1 MKKRGLI
8 SFVVI
13 SVLVFLV
20 YGFVTLS
27 GSSNKETEQAPK
39 RSTIKNKGSDTMV
52 NLAQAWAEAYRGVS
66 ETVSVEVS
74 GGGSGTGVSA
84 LINGTVDIAN
94 CSRQV
99 KEKEKEKAIEN
110 TGKEPIEFI
119 VGYDALAVYVH
130 KENPLDKITIP
141 QLAEIYG
148 EEGRITKWGEGDR
161 AKLATNNLD
170 LSSQESITGE
180 GDRAKLATTWAK
192 LKKGKDHLGV
202 VNSGCQSNRII
213 RISRQSNSG
222 TYFYFREAL
231 LGKERDFELGSLD
244 LHGSKD
250 VVEVIG
256 RTPCAIG
263 YSGMGYATDHVKM
276 LKVATAPDA
285 PYYAPNLENVIV
297 KTYPIARPLYM
308 YSLGEPTGE
317 AKAYLDWIL
326 SEKGQKIVEELGFV
340 PLGKN

>member
-1 MKKRGLI
+1 MKYRGLI
-8 SFVVI
+8 IYVALSILAF
-13 SVLVFLV
+13 SV
-20 YGFVTLS
+20 YGFVIRDSSSDKQS
-27 GSSNKETEQAPK
+27 GEESGQSI
-39 RSTIKNKGSDTMV
+39 IKNKGSDTMV
-52 NLAQAWAEAYRGVS
+52 NLAQAWAEKYSGIS
-66 ETVSVEVS
+66 DTVSVEVS
-74 GGGSGTGVSA
+74 GGGSGTGVAA

-94 CSRQV
+94 CSRQIKP
-99 KEKEKEKAIEN
+99 KEKDEAQKN

-130 KENPLDKITIP
+130 KDNPIDKITIP

-148 EEGRITKWGEGDR
+148 EDGKI
-161 AKLATNNLD
+161 
-170 LSSQESITGE
+170 S
-180 GDRAKLATTWAK
+180 TW
-192 LKKGKDHLGV
+192 HQLGTA
-202 VNSGCQSNRII
+202 NAGCRSDTII

-231 LGKERDFELGSLD
+231 LGKDRDFELGSLD

-256 RTPCAIG
+256 RTHCAIG

-276 LKVATAPDA
+276 LEVATASDQ
-285 PYYAPNLENVIV
+285 PYFAPNLENVIA

-308 YSLGEPTGE
+308 YSLGEPTGQ

-326 SEKGQKIVEELGFV
+326 SAEGQKIVEELGFV
-340 PLGKN
+340 PLTKN

>member
-1 MKKRGLI
+1 MQKGSWI
-8 SFVVI
+8 SYVVI
-13 SVLVFLV
+13 TILVFAV
-20 YGFVTLS
+20 YGFVIRSDKNTAQE
-27 GSSNKETEQAPK
+27 SSQ
-39 RSTIKNKGSDTMV
+39 SIIKNKGSDTMV
-52 NLAQAWAEAYRGVS
+52 NLAQAWAEAYSGIS
-66 ETVSVEVS
+66 DTVSIEVS

-99 KEKEKEKAIEN
+99 KNEEKQKAIKN
-110 TGKEPIEFI
+110 TGKEPIEFV

-130 KENPLDKITIP
+130 KDNPLNKISIP
-141 QLAEIYG
+141 QLAQIYG
-148 EEGRITKWGEGDR
+148 EDGKITKWV
-161 AKLATNNLD
+161 
-170 LSSQESITGE
+170 Q
-180 GDRAKLATTWAK
+180 
-192 LKKGKDHLGV
+192 LGV
-202 VNSGCQSNRII
+202 ANSGCRSDKII

-231 LGKERDFELGSLD
+231 LGKERDFESGSLD

-276 LKVATAPDA
+276 LEVATTSNAPS
-285 PYYAPNLENVIV
+285 YAPNLENVIA

-308 YSLGEPTGE
+308 YTLGEPTGE
-317 AKAYLDWIL
+317 AKAYLDWIF
-326 SEKGQKIVEELGFV
+326 SADGQKIIEELGFV
-340 PLGKN
+340 PLTSN

>member
-1 MKKRGLI
+1 MKYRGLI
-8 SFVVI
+8 IYIALSVFISSIYILVI
-13 SVLVFLV
+13 LD
-20 YGFVTLS
+20 
-27 GSSNKETEQAPK
+27 GSSDKQSGEESGQ
-39 RSTIKNKGSDTMV
+39 SIIKNKGSDTMV
-52 NLAQAWAEAYRGVS
+52 NLAQAWAEEYSGIS
-66 ETVSVEVS
+66 DTVSVEVS
-74 GGGSGTGVSA
+74 GGGSGTGVAA

-94 CSRQV
+94 CSRQIKP
-99 KEKEKEKAIEN
+99 KEKEEAQKN
-110 TGKEPIEFI
+110 TGREPIEFI

-130 KENPLDKITIP
+130 KDNPLDEITIP

-148 EEGRITKWGEGDR
+148 EEGKITLWHQLGT
-161 AKLATNNLD
+161 AN
-170 LSSQESITGE
+170 TGCRS
-180 GDRAKLATTWAK
+180 DK
-192 LKKGKDHLGV
+192 
-202 VNSGCQSNRII
+202 II

-256 RTPCAIG
+256 RTHCAIG
-263 YSGMGYATDHVKM
+263 YSGMGYATEHVKM
-276 LKVATAPDA
+276 LDVATASDQ
-285 PYYAPNLENVIV
+285 PYYAPNLDNVIA

-326 SEKGQKIVEELGFV
+326 SSEGQKIVEELGFV
-340 PLGKN
+340 PLTRD

>member
-1 MKKRGLI
+1 MQYASWIRYGTILI
-8 SFVVI
+8 LALAI
-13 SVLVFLV
+13 
-20 YGFVTLS
+20 YGFGFH
-27 GSSNKETEQAPK
+27 GSSSDENDTNGTDSSATKTI
-39 RSTIKNKGSDTMV
+39 IKNKGSDTMV
-52 NLAQAWAEAYRGVS
+52 NLAQAWAEVYS
-66 ETVSVEVS
+66 NDTVSVEVS
-74 GGGSGTGVSA
+74 GGGSGTGVAA

-99 KEKEKEKAIEN
+99 KDKEKQQAKAN

-130 KENPLDKITIP
+130 KDNPIDKITIP

-148 EEGRITKWGEGDR
+148 EDGTITKW
-161 AKLATNNLD
+161 NNL
-170 LSSQESITGE
+170 
-180 GDRAKLATTWAK
+180 
-192 LKKGKDHLGV
+192 GV
-202 VNSGCQSNRII
+202 ANSGCSSDKII

-250 VVEVIG
+250 VVEVVG
-256 RTPCAIG
+256 RTHCAIG

-276 LKVATAPDA
+276 LKVATTSEET
-285 PYYAPNLENVIV
+285 YYSPNLENVLA
-297 KTYPIARPLYM
+297 KSYPIARPLYM

-326 SEKGQKIVEELGFV
+326 SPEGQKIVQELGFV
-340 PLGKN
+340 PLQSN